1 MLYSA
6 PFCGADILNV
16 VKIDAVFGTKEHVG
30 FGGPRPQVRNGRPEK
45 VMPSEDAAIFML
57 NSPGRRRE
65 FCHFDDTPFCFPI
78 ETPTKC
84 RGGGAAEWQSRR
96 RLDSPDRPKLMAVGS
111 VKSDSNS
118 ARYLL

>member
-78 ETPTKC
+78 ETPTKG
-84 RGGGAAEWQSRR
+84 RGGVQQSGSLADGWTRR
-96 RLDSPDRPKLMAVGS
+96 TGRSSWPSGR
-111 VKSDSNS
+111 
-118 ARYLL
+118 